1 MLRHTLD
8 PLFEPTSLLVVT
20 DRHLPVLDAIPTV
33 MANRTTIVRTA
44 PGQWVSLPEQLNGL
58 IGGERVDLVVVC
70 MPPLL
75 LQRTLFSLSRVRP
88 QAVIV
93 MAHDVVDPAPD
104 RTRKL
109 CSLWAKKYKSVL
121 LGPYSFGLQRPHLGL
136 NLSQH
141 PVLARSGRAA
151 LVTQSRTIM
160 ASVMDWADDAH
171 IGFSSV
177 IAIADEAYTSLHEV
191 LDFLASDPRTNSIAL
206 YLDETGFSRE
216 FMSSL
221 RAAAS
226 VKPVVVLKAGATLDT
241 AQANAAFDAALRR
254 AGAVRV
260 RYYIQLFAA
269 LKVFAHSRRPQG
281 PRMVVVSNGQAPA
294 QLALDMSSR
303 KGPVVKADLL
313 PATRRRLGKLLEPGA
328 QASNPVVTHTP
339 LMPSVVSEILDLLVQ
354 DSGVDGV
361 LLVLAPDTRT
371 DFYALTDELIQTIK
385 RSKKP
390 ILPCF
395 IGDASMRPVRRLLDD
410 VGSPAFRT
418 PESAANAF
426 GVLASY
432 HYNQQLLLQ
441 IQPAEP
447 DYPQPRVKEAMA
459 QIEQCYARGETTLDT
474 AESLRLFEKFN
485 LVFDDIES
493 THAASNLV
501 SEVREAPIAYR
512 ISVVRDE
519 RFGPV
524 IRFAAG
530 GVMGSLAPLDDG
542 VDLAPLNQFLSAR
555 LVKRSQIW
563 QAIGRHAVSPQ
574 AFKRLLAMLEWISDL
589 ASECP
594 QVASVT
600 IDPLALHDQ
609 IWYAS
614 RVEIK
619 LVNTMGAFE
628 DVHPSKL
635 DQVARYDHM
644 SIHPYPRNWVQRLKL
659 NDGVGCL
666 IRPIQPDDATALQV
680 FVRSLSDEARYMR
693 FVSVMRELTPKMLA
707 RYTLIDYN
715 RELALIATVPQT
727 DEQGNTQDLIVGLA
741 HYLRNRDGRTAEY
754 ALVIADDWQ
763 GRGLGRQLMDRLI
776 QAAQDQGLEL
786 IEGLVLSNNR
796 PMRNLMQTWGMVD
809 DPDDEDPSMRRIWLK
824 LKSSETETR

>member
-8 PLFEPTSLLVVT
+8 PLFEPTSLLVVS
-20 DRHLPVLDAIPTV
+20 DRHLPLFDTIPQT
-33 MANRTTIVRTA
+33 MAKRTTTVRNE
-44 PGQWVSLPEQLNGL
+44 PGRCAALPDPLQGL
-58 IGGERVDLVVVC
+58 ASGERVDLAVVC

-88 QAVIV
+88 RAVIV
-93 MAHDVVDPAPD
+93 MAHDAVDPYPD

-109 CSLWAKKYKSVL
+109 CGLWAKKYKCVL

-171 IGFSSV
+171 IGFSTV

-191 LDFLASDPRTNSIAL
+191 LDFLATDPRTDSIAL

-226 VKPVVVLKAGATLDT
+226 VKPVVVLKSGTTLDS

-260 RYYIQLFAA
+260 RFYIQLFAA

-281 PRMVVVSNGQAPA
+281 PRMAVFSNGQAPA

-328 QASNPVVTHTP
+328 LASNPVVSHLP
-339 LMPSVVSEILDLLVQ
+339 LMPSVVTEILDLLVQ
-354 DSGVDGV
+354 DTGVDGV
-361 LLVLAPDTRT
+361 LMVLAPDART

-385 RSKKP
+385 RSPKP

-447 DYPQPRVKEAMA
+447 DYPQPRVQAAMA
-459 QIEQCYARGETTLDT
+459 QIEQCYQRGQTTLDT

-485 LVFDDIES
+485 LIFDLPGQI
-493 THAASNLV
+493 NPLV
-501 SEVREAPIAYR
+501 SEIKESPIAYR
-512 ISVVRDE
+512 ISVVRDA

-530 GVMGSLAPLDDG
+530 GAMGSLAPLDDG
-542 VDLAPLNQFLSAR
+542 VDLVPLNLFLAAR

-563 QAIGRHAVSPQ
+563 QSIGRHAVSPP
-574 AFKRLLAMLEWISDL
+574 AFSRLLALLEWVSDL
-589 ASECP
+589 ASECAD
-594 QVASVT
+594 VTHIT
-600 IDPLALHDQ
+600 IDPLELHDQ
-609 IWYAS
+609 AWVAR

-619 LVNTMGAFE
+619 LAQRGIQGVM
-628 DVHPSKL
+628 PQS
-635 DQVARYDHM
+635 RYSHM
-644 SIHPYPRNWVQRLKL
+644 SIHPYPRNWVQRLQL
-659 NDGVGCL
+659 NDGTGCL

-680 FVRSLSDEARYMR
+680 FVRGLSDEARYMR

-715 RELALIATVPQT
+715 RELALIATVPQV
-727 DEQGNTQDLIVGLA
+727 DAQGHTQDLIIGLA

-776 QAAQDQGLEL
+776 QAAKDQGLEL

-796 PMRNLMQTWGMVD
+796 PMRNLMQTWAMVD
-809 DPDDEDPSMRRIWLK
+809 DPDEEDPSMRRIWLA
-824 LKSSETETR
+824 LKHAES